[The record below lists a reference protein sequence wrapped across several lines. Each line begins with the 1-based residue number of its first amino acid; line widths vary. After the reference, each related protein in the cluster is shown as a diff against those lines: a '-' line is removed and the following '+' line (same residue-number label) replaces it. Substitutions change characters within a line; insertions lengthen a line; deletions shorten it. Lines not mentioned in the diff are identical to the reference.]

1 MHVMDL
7 DLSSNSLEDI
17 GQFAFQN
24 ISGSLLRLNLGNNAL
39 KTRGVAEE
47 CFQSDDDPK
56 PFTLE
61 ELILTSNSLTRQ
73 NAFTVNTQLPS
84 N

>member
-24 ISGSLLRLNLGNNAL
+24 ISGGLLRLNLGNNAL

-73 NAFTVNTQLPS
+73 NAFTVNTQ
-84 N
+84 